1 MKKILIT
8 LILALTLSLTACGST
23 EPTNT
28 NEAIIETE
36 TQETE
41 ISTNETIGSTT
52 EAETPELEET
62 INDTDSQYQDGY
74 EGELNV
80 ESEESTEQEKPNS
93 NLNLSAEDRQWYKD
107 NLSLTDEELNT
118 ITEAELNKLFDDWLS
133 GKISS
138 GSGSSGT
145 SGGSGS
151 SGNSGGSSGND
162 GSSTGDNN
170 SDTGRPD
177 FGGNVREEDVLPGHM

>member
-107 NLSLTDEELNT
+107 NLGLTDEELNT

-145 SGGSGS
+145 SSGS
-151 SGNSGGSSGND
+151 SGGAGDTASDSSSEQDSSRIPELNPDD
-162 GSSTGDNN
+162 GS
-170 SDTGRPD
+170 
-177 FGGNVREEDVLPGHM
+177 LPGNM

>member
-23 EPTNT
+23 EPPNT

-62 INDTDSQYQDGY
+62 INDTDTQYQDGY

-80 ESEESTEQEKPNS
+80 EPETEK
-93 NLNLSAEDRQWYKD
+93 
-107 NLSLTDEELNT
+107 ELKRT
-118 ITEAELNKLFDDWLS
+118 K
-133 GKISS
+133 
-138 GSGSSGT
+138 
-145 SGGSGS
+145 
-151 SGNSGGSSGND
+151 
-162 GSSTGDNN
+162 
-170 SDTGRPD
+170 
-177 FGGNVREEDVLPGHM
+177 